1 MPILNPNDEEFTGEL
16 AADPPVALRAA
27 LEASRMAFYDAPH
40 NAFDYAA
47 FGRSSEYEALRAAA
61 EALAGF
67 ECGALGIGHRLPFW
81 LNVYNALVLHAV
93 VARAV
98 TDSVRSVGDFYGES
112 KYDVG
117 GQEYSLDDIE
127 HGLLRANEPARR
139 GARKPMREDDPRQR
153 VAPIL
158 FDERVHFGMYS
169 ACRSSPC
176 LETFT
181 ESGLDVQ
188 LESATRR
195 YLAAH
200 IRLDADCKALRV
212 PKVFDWYEADFGGPE
227 GVRSFVIARLERD
240 EDVEAVD
247 RKGGRV
253 AVKYL
258 EYDWALNSR

>member
-1 MPILNPNDEEFTGEL
+1 MPILNPNDEDFTGEL
-16 AADPPVALRAA
+16 AADPPVALRSA
-27 LEASRMAFYDAPH
+27 LEASRLAHYDATH
-40 NAFDYAA
+40 NSFDYAA
-47 FGRSSEYEALRAAA
+47 FAASSEYEGLRAAA
-61 EALAGF
+61 EALASF
-67 ECGALGIGHRLPFW
+67 ECEALGIGQRLPFW

-93 VARAV
+93 VARGV
-98 TDSVRSVGDFYGES
+98 SDSVRSVGDFYGES

-117 GQEYSLDDIE
+117 GNEFSLDDIE

-158 FDERVHFGMYS
+158 FDERVHFAMYS
-169 ACRSSPC
+169 ACRSSPW

-181 ESGLDVQ
+181 ERGLDVQ

-195 YLAAH
+195 YLGAH
-200 IRLDADCKALRV
+200 IRLDPGCKALRI
-212 PKVFDWYEADFGGPE
+212 PKMFDWYEADFGGAE

>member
-1 MPILNPNDEEFTGEL
+1 MPILNPNDEDFTGEL
-16 AADPPVALRAA
+16 ATDPPVALRSA
-27 LEASRMAFYDAPH
+27 LEASRSAHYDAAQ
-40 NAFDYAA
+40 NSFDYAA
-47 FGRSSEYEALRAAA
+47 FAGSSEYEGLRAAA
-61 EALAGF
+61 EALASF
-67 ECGALGIGHRLPFW
+67 ECGALGIGQRLPFW

-93 VARAV
+93 GARGV

-117 GQEYSLDDIE
+117 GHEFSLDDIE
-127 HGLLRANEPARR
+127 HGLLRANEPPRR
-139 GARKPMREDDPRQR
+139 GARRPMREDDPRQR

-158 FDERVHFGMYS
+158 FDERVHFAMYS
-169 ACRSSPC
+169 ACRSSPW

-181 ESGLDVQ
+181 EGGLDVQ

-195 YLAAH
+195 YLGAH
-200 IRLDADCKALRV
+200 IRLDPGCKALRV
-212 PKVFDWYEADFGGPE
+212 PKIFDWYEADFGGAE

-258 EYDWALNSR
+258 EYDWSLNSR

>member
-1 MPILNPNDEEFTGEL
+1 MPILNPNDEDFTGEL
-16 AADPPVALRAA
+16 AADPPVALRSA
-27 LEASRMAFYDAPH
+27 LEAARSAHYDAVH
-40 NAFDYAA
+40 NTFDYAA
-47 FGRSSEYEALRAAA
+47 FAGSSEYEALRAAA
-61 EALAGF
+61 EALASF
-67 ECGALGIGHRLPFW
+67 ECSALGIGQRMPFW

-93 VARAV
+93 VARGV
-98 TDSVRSVGDFYGES
+98 SDSVRSVGDFYGES

-117 GQEYSLDDIE
+117 GHEFSLDDIE

-139 GARKPMREDDPRQR
+139 GARRPMREDDPRQR

-158 FDERVHFGMYS
+158 FDERVHFAMYS
-169 ACRSSPC
+169 ACRSSPW

-181 ESGLDVQ
+181 EGGLDVQ

-195 YLAAH
+195 YLGAH
-200 IRLDADCKALRV
+200 IRLDPGCKAMRV
-212 PKVFDWYEADFGGPE
+212 PKIFDWYESDFGGAE
-227 GVRSFVIARLERD
+227 GVLSFVIARLERD

-258 EYDWALNSR
+258 EYDWSLNSR

>member
-16 AADPPVALRAA
+16 AADPPVALRSA
-27 LEASRMAFYDAPH
+27 LEASRSTFYDASH
-40 NAFDYAA
+40 NTFDYAGFA
-47 FGRSSEYEALRAAA
+47 QSSEFDELRAAA
-61 EALAGF
+61 ESLGRFDCAS
-67 ECGALGIGHRLPFW
+67 LGIGQRLPFW
-81 LNVYNALVLHAV
+81 LNAYNALVLHAV

-112 KYDVG
+112 KYEVG
-117 GQEYSLDDIE
+117 GNEYSLDDIE

-139 GARKPMREDDPRQR
+139 GARKPMRDDDPRQR

-169 ACRSSPC
+169 ACRSSPM

-181 ESGLDVQ
+181 EAGLDVQ
-188 LESATRR
+188 LESVTRR

-200 IRLDADCKALRV
+200 IRLDSGCKALRV
-212 PKVFDWYEADFGGPE
+212 PKIFDWYEADFGGAE

-253 AVKYL
+253 PVKYL
-258 EYDWALNSR
+258 EYDWTLNSR